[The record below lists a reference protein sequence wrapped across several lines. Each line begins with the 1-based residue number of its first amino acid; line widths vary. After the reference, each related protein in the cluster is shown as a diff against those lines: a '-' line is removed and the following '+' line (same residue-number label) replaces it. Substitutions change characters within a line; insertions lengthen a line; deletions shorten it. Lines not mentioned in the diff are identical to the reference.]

1 MTQLPGGPFI
11 VIGENIH
18 ATRVVLRSGSRVV
31 ALADGRPALPFA
43 DEAGV
48 DRLLPVPDIALD
60 GPDGPRQRVKHVKAA
75 VLAGMSGDGD
85 AAAADLGRGYVRA
98 MARRQAAAGA
108 DFLDLNVD
116 EVTTDGRIAAMRWIV
131 GAVEDATD
139 VALALDSS
147 SADVLRA
154 GLAAATRRA
163 GAPLLNSAALDRL
176 DVLDL
181 AAAEGCG
188 VVLSA
193 TGTGS
198 MPANAE
204 QRVANGRALIDAAT
218 ARGLGLGALH
228 VDSLVLPVAVDPEV
242 GGYFLGAVRTLRAA
256 FGPEIHLTGGL
267 SNVSYGL
274 PARKLLN
281 DVFIDLARSAGA
293 DSGIIDPVANDL
305 TRIAALDRGARPY
318 TLATDLLTGADPYG
332 GKFLVAFRAGELDES
347 VRSAASPR

>member
-1 MTQLPGGPFI
+1 MTQMLRGPFI

-18 ATRVVLRSGSRVV
+18 ATRVVLRGGQRVA
-31 ALADGRPALPFA
+31 ALPDGRPALTFT

-48 DRLLPVPDIALD
+48 ERLLPVPDAAFD
-60 GPDGPRQRVKHVKAA
+60 GPEGPKQRVKHVKAA
-75 VLAGMSGDGD
+75 VLAGMGRDHAG
-85 AAAADLGRGYVRA
+85 AELGRDYLRA

-108 DFLDLNVD
+108 QFLDLNVD
-116 EVTTDGRIAAMRWIV
+116 EVTTDVEGRIAAMRWIV
-131 GAVEDATD
+131 EAVEDATG

-147 SADVLRA
+147 SAAVLQA
-154 GLAAATRRA
+154 GLGAASRRA

-181 AAAEGCG
+181 AADTGCA

-193 TGTGS
+193 TGAGT
-198 MPANAE
+198 MPANADE
-204 QRVANGRALIDAAT
+204 RVANARALVEMAT

-228 VDSLVLPVAVDPEV
+228 VDALVLPVAVDPAV
-242 GGYFLGAVRTLRAA
+242 GGYFLDAVRMLRAA
-256 FGPEIHLTGGL
+256 FGTALHLTGGL

-281 DVFIDLARSAGA
+281 DVFIDLAVAAGA

-305 TRIAALDRGARPY
+305 RRVAGLDRGARPY
-318 TLATDLLTGADPYG
+318 QLAADLLTGADPYG
-332 GKFLVAFRAGELDES
+332 GQFLTAFRAGELG
-347 VRSAASPR
+347 